1 MAKDTQKKSRQVT
14 ANVGLHSRQV
24 TANVGLHYV
33 CYQLSR
39 RGWNVMPTAR
49 NAKGIDIVAYQGSGK
64 GFIGIQVKTLSKRL
78 AVPLPKSLGQ
88 EEEVPGDYWIIV
100 TNVAADTDPPT
111 APDVF
116 VMLPDEV
123 KEKARQ
129 HPRGS
134 RWLVREDY
142 ESPDYQDAWHRLEV
156 REASQ
161 RA

>member
-1 MAKDTQKKSRQVT
+1 MAKDIQKKNRQVT
-14 ANVGLHSRQV
+14 G
-24 TANVGLHYV
+24 NVGLHYV
-33 CYQLSR
+33 CYRLSR

-64 GFIGIQVKTLSKRL
+64 GFIGIQVKTLSGRL
-78 AVPLPKSLGQ
+78 AVPLPKSLDQG
-88 EEEVPGDYWIIV
+88 EVPGDYWIIV

-111 APDVF
+111 SPDVF

-123 KEKARQ
+123 KEKARK

-134 RWLVREDY
+134 WWLVREDY
-142 ESPDYQDAWHRLEV
+142 ESPNYKDAWHRLEV

>member
-1 MAKDTQKKSRQVT
+1 MPNDTERSSAQIT
-14 ANVGLHSRQV
+14 GNIGLY
-24 TANVGLHYV
+24 YV

-78 AVPLPKSLGQ
+78 AVPLPKSLDQ
-88 EEEVPGDYWIIV
+88 RKVPGDYWIIV
-100 TNVAADTDPPT
+100 TNVAADPPT

-116 VMLPDEV
+116 VMLPGEV
-123 KEKARQ
+123 KKKARK

-134 RWLVREDY
+134 WWLVREDY
-142 ESPDYQDAWHRLEV
+142 ESPDYKDAWHRLEV
-156 REASQ
+156 REA
-161 RA
+161 